1 MRITDQRYLPGDN
14 RYSTQPC
21 LLGILELD
29 RDTPTP
35 AAMRALERRLRLALP
50 GLRRQRGLVGMRCGD
65 VPQLVQLVQLVQQV
79 AMELRRLAL
88 NEVTLGFVGVVPH
101 MRGRYRLVLPYSSR
115 AAAASALAMATQ
127 LVDALLA
134 GRAFNLKAGVVR
146 LRALAERRASPRN
159 GKRAYLMQTARTI
172 LMSVMPSK
180 TFSMPSIFKV
190 SMPSSSAAASS

>member
-1 MRITDQRYLPGDN
+1 MRIIDQRYLASDN

-35 AAMRALERRLRLALP
+35 AAMAALEQRLHAAMP
-50 GLRRQRGLVGMRCGD
+50 GLRTQRPLIGQRADD
-65 VPQLVQLVQLVQQV
+65 VPQLVQLVQQA

-101 MRGRYRLVLPYSSR
+101 MDKRYRLVLPYSAK
-115 AAAASALAMATQ
+115 AAVAPALAMATQ

-134 GRAFNLKAGVVR
+134 GRSFNLKAGLAR
-146 LRALAERRASPRN
+146 LRALADRRSKPR
-159 GKRAYLMQTARTI
+159 GYLMQTARTI
-172 LMSVMPSK
+172 LMSVIPRS
-180 TFSMPSIFKV
+180 TFSMPSIFNV